1 MDPELIKRYKA
12 AGIPQHEISLT
23 RHTYLK
29 TLESAQRL
37 QVMGVSERIFG
48 EASSLHA
55 NETTRRQGNR
65 HDINCVSESTG
76 LESHS

>member
-48 EASSLHA
+48 EASSLQ
-55 NETTRRQGNR
+55 RPVRGIGG
-65 HDINCVSESTG
+65 DINCVSESTG